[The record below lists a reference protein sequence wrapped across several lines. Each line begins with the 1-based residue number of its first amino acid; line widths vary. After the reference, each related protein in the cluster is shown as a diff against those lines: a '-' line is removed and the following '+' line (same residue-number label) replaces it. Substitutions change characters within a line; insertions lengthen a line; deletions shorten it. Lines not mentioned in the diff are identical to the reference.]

1 VDLGKELGAARILP
15 KGQVTI
21 PIDARRLLKLTVGD
35 YVIFEEE
42 GGKLILS
49 KAVLKKT

>member
-1 VDLGKELGAARILP
+1 MGKEFGAAKILP

-21 PIDARRLLKLTVGD
+21 PADARRFLKLAVGD